1 MGARISC
8 DTDREMSNLNIT
20 CLKGDLSRAV
30 SMLSDAIANPT
41 LDAAEFEIA
50 KQEQAQE
57 NENMGK
63 DFQGT
68 TLEACHY
75 NAFRDHAMGQ
85 PIRGDNDHLQNLNI
99 DMLNQHKAANFT
111 GENMVIVGTGAVDH
125 DSFVN

>member
-8 DTDREMSNLNIT
+8 DTDREMTNLNIT

-63 DFQGT
+63 DYQGT

-75 NAFRDHAMGQ
+75 NAFRDH
-85 PIRGDNDHLQNLNI
+85 
-99 DMLNQHKAANFT
+99 
-111 GENMVIVGTGAVDH
+111 
-125 DSFVN
+125 